1 MDGLVS
7 DGFQRRIDAAKDKVT
22 TGKWGVIVILIDK
35 FNHHFWALSTRVNII
50 PIIYKNLIFQ
60 TKVINFGSI
69 IYVRSCCWTCSW
81 CWNRRSYVR
90 KWCNMFL
97 AVRVSYFRVPNR
109 QEHHHISYMYD
120 DLPIVTSIFFR
131 QLVQLAIDRHPAVK
145 VRLEQ
150 LLHTLNTHLAAIE
163 KHEKQVF
170 QLFKD
175 LFDF

>member
-1 MDGLVS
+1 
-7 DGFQRRIDAAKDKVT
+7 
-22 TGKWGVIVILIDK
+22 
-35 FNHHFWALSTRVNII
+35 
-50 PIIYKNLIFQ
+50 
-60 TKVINFGSI
+60 
-69 IYVRSCCWTCSW
+69 
-81 CWNRRSYVR
+81 
-90 KWCNMFL
+90 
-97 AVRVSYFRVPNR
+97 
-109 QEHHHISYMYD
+109 MYD